1 MKSDTQNREPFV
13 TSWLG
18 ISLQL
23 FVTVVLIILTVYL
36 WRL

>member
-1 MKSDTQNREPFV
+1 MKTPEPFAQ
-13 TSWLG
+13 SWLG